1 MNLKSATVGHA
12 DRIVHRLD
20 ELQIPDVAERLA

>member
-1 MNLKSATVGHA
+1 MNSKPAAEGHA